1 MSSRK
6 AAHGPVI
13 GSDEK
18 GTDESRSITN
28 HVCGARAGGV
38 RAGGGC
44 VAELLLL
51 LLLLLLLPVAAV
63 VVPESVLA
71 AGARDGARGPEA
83 GSRPP

>member
-51 LLLLLLLPVAAV
+51 LLLLLLPVAAV

-71 AGARDGARGPEA
+71 AGARDGARGREA